1 MSQPLSSGVSR
12 HVTVLR
18 EESLEYLAIRPEGRY
33 VDCTAGGGGHS
44 EAIAERLTTGRLLAL
59 DRDPAALSLTAQR
72 LERFTSGSEPTVM
85 VRQAAF
91 SGLAAVVGELSEFR
105 GGIVDGI
112 LADLGL
118 SQMQLDDSARGF
130 SFAAD
135 GQLDMRMDPAQ
146 SLTAAEVVNHADER
160 ELARVIYEFAEERRS
175 RRIANAIVRNRPL
188 HTARQL
194 ADVVERAVSAPR
206 NSRLRSGKRFWS
218 QRRIHPATLTFQALR
233 IFVNNEL
240 GEVES
245 LLAQLPALT
254 RPGARVVIIAFHSG
268 EDRIVKNTFRR
279 WQAEGLFRVLTKH
292 VVPPSDA
299 ETAANPRA
307 RSARLRCA
315 ERI

>member
-1 MSQPLSSGVSR
+1 MSQLLSSDNFP

-18 EESLEYLAIRPEGRY
+18 GEALEYLAVRPEGIY
-33 VDCTAGGGGHS
+33 VDVTAGGGGHS
-44 EAIAERLTTGRLLAL
+44 EAIAERLTTGRVLAL
-59 DRDPAALSLTAQR
+59 DRDPAAVSLAVQR
-72 LERFTSGSEPTVM
+72 LARFGPKVM

-91 SGLAAVVGELSEFR
+91 SALAAVVKEAGRELN
-105 GGIVDGI
+105 GGLVDGI
-112 LADLGL
+112 LADLGM

-130 SFAAD
+130 SFAAE

-146 SLTAAEVVNHADER
+146 SLTAAEVVNHTDER

-194 ADVVERAVSAPR
+194 AEVIERAVSAPR
-206 NSRLRSGKRFWS
+206 HSWKHSWRP
-218 QRRIHPATLTFQALR
+218 RRIHPATLTFQALR

-240 GEVES
+240 GELES
-245 LLAQLPALT
+245 LLAQAPALT
-254 RPGARVVIIAFHSG
+254 RPGARMVIISFHSG

-279 WQAEGLFRVLTKH
+279 WQAEGSFRVLTKH
-292 VVPPSDA
+292 VVRPSDA

>member
-1 MSQPLSSGVSR
+1 MSELLSSHNSP

-18 EESLEYLAIRPEGRY
+18 GETLEYLAIRPEGVY
-33 VDCTAGGGGHS
+33 VDGTAGGGGHS
-44 EAIAERLTTGRLLAL
+44 EAIAERLTTGSLLAL
-59 DRDPAALSLTAQR
+59 DRDPAAVSLAARR
-72 LERFTSGSEPTVM
+72 LERFGPTVM

-91 SGLAAVVGELSEFR
+91 SGLAAVVKEMVRESN
-105 GGIVDGI
+105 GGFVDGI
-112 LADLGL
+112 MADLGM
-118 SQMQLDDSARGF
+118 SQMQLDDSTRGF
-130 SFAAD
+130 SFAAE

-146 SLTAAEVVNHADER
+146 SLTAAEVVNHTDER

-194 ADVVERAVSAPR
+194 AEVIERAVRAPR
-206 NSRLRSGKRFWS
+206 HSWRHRP
-218 QRRIHPATLTFQALR
+218 IHPATLTFQALR

-240 GEVES
+240 GELES
-245 LLAQLPALT
+245 LLAQTPELT
-254 RPGARVVIIAFHSG
+254 RPGARMVTISFHSG
-268 EDRIVKNTFRR
+268 EDRLVKNTFRR
-279 WQAEGLFRVLTKH
+279 WQAEGSFRVLTKH
-292 VVPPSDA
+292 VIRPSDA

>member
-1 MSQPLSSGVSR
+1 MLDRFSADSFP

-18 EESLEYLAIRPEGRY
+18 GEAIEYLAVQPEGLY

-59 DRDPAALSLTAQR
+59 DRDPAAVSLAAAR
-72 LERFTSGSEPTVM
+72 LEKFGSKVM

-91 SGLAAVVGELSEFR
+91 SGLAAAVKEAMKEF
-105 GGIVDGI
+105 GGFVNGI
-112 LADLGL
+112 LADLGM
-118 SQMQLDDSARGF
+118 SQMQLDDPARGF
-130 SFAAD
+130 SFAAE

-146 SLTAAEVVNHADER
+146 SLTAAEVVNHTDER
-160 ELARVIYEFAEERRS
+160 ELARVIYEYAEERRS
-175 RRIANAIVRNRPL
+175 RRIANVIVRNRPF

-194 ADVVERAVSAPR
+194 AGVIERAVSAPR
-206 NSRLRSGKRFWS
+206 HSWKHH
-218 QRRIHPATLTFQALR
+218 RIHPATLTFQALR
-233 IFVNNEL
+233 IFVNDEL
-240 GEVES
+240 GELES
-245 LLAQLPALT
+245 LLAQAPQLT
-254 RPGARVVIIAFHSG
+254 RPGARVVTIGFHSG
-268 EDRIVKNTFRR
+268 EDRVVKNTFRR

-292 VVPPSDA
+292 VIRPSDE